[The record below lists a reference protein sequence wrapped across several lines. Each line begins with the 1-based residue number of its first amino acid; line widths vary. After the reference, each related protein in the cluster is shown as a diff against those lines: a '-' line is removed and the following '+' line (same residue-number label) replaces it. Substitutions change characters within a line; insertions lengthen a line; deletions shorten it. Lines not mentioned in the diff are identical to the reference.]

1 MIQIIFNINKQ
12 LKSLQTQSLATQMK
26 LFNAFV
32 AASVVSTSLIAAS
45 RAEAKNG
52 WIKAGCG
59 SRNANNSGCL
69 YYRVYRRK
77 NPFVYVDVESTFAD
91 KGSYLRAIKQ
101 IDCNSWR
108 FRSRL
113 LWEDDGWGSWGS
125 WSDFLPGTIGESG
138 ASSVCG

>member
-1 MIQIIFNINKQ
+1 MIQIIFAINKQ
-12 LKSLQTQSLATQMK
+12 LKSLPNQSLPTQMK

-45 RAEAKNG
+45 RVEARNG
-52 WIKAGCG
+52 WIEAGCA
-59 SRNANNSGCL
+59 SLNAKNSGCH
-69 YYRVYRRK
+69 YYRVYIKR

-91 KGSYLRAIKQ
+91 KGSYLRLIRQ

-108 FRSRL
+108 LRSRL

-125 WSDFLPGTIGESG
+125 WSDILPGTIGESG